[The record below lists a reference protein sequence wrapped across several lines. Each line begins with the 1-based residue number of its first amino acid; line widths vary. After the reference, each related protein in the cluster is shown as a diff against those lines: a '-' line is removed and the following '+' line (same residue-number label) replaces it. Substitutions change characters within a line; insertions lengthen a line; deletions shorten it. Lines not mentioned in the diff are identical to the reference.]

1 MNQMQDEEVRRMVLF
16 TLRQAARQIARLESY
31 TDSAA
36 TRACCVAA
44 RAALSAA
51 VDEIQNAAPNVI
63 EGDDE
68 ARLVLR

>member
-31 TDSAA
+31 TDSAG
-36 TRACCVAA
+36 TRACCVGAL
-44 RAALSAA
+44 AALSAA
-51 VDEIQNAAPNVI
+51 VDEIQNNPLSVI